1 MEGNLMMT
9 RKDYVATAE
18 ILKGFYDPTAQDNQN
33 AVIIE
38 LVNDFSEMFKK
49 DNERFDSKRFANAVL
64 GDN

>member
-33 AVIIE
+33 AIIIE
-38 LVNDFSEMFKK
+38 LVNDFSEMFKQ

>member
-38 LVNDFSEMFKK
+38 LVNDFSEMFKE

>member
-38 LVNDFSEMFKK
+38 LVNDFSEMFKQ

>member
-1 MEGNLMMT
+1 MMT

-18 ILKGFYDPTAQDNQN
+18 ILKSFYDPNARDNQN

-49 DNERFDSKRFANAVL
+49 DNERFDSKRFANAVI
-64 GDN
+64 GDK

>member
-1 MEGNLMMT
+1 MMT

-38 LVNDFSEMFKK
+38 LVNDFSEMFKQ

>member
-1 MEGNLMMT
+1 MMT

-18 ILKGFYDPTAQDNQN
+18 ILKGFYDPIAQDNQN

-38 LVNDFSEMFKK
+38 LVNDFSEMFKQ

>member
-1 MEGNLMMT
+1 MEGNLVMT

-38 LVNDFSEMFKK
+38 LVNDFSEMFKQ